1 MKNWLIFLFV
11 ASSIYSCQEQKE
23 ELVDFSEIAPQSE
36 KYKNGKESSID
47 SSLVSDFG
55 FDTELA
61 RELGI
66 DVMELDSFPD
76 PMFPDRFVPRS
87 IQKVTL
93 HLKEDAIFFGQWL
106 YKDSIKTM
114 NALFN
119 WMDCFGPKCK
129 SLKYLQSANFQKDEM
144 LLYVN
149 DTSISYIT
157 SPLKLD
163 KKQWQQYFEKKY
175 EIEEWDLIIVQR
187 KGAKASWEYF
197 GSLNGSDKKQ
207 FLPLIE

>member
-1 MKNWLIFLFV
+1 MRKLIVVFLAGCV
-11 ASSIYSCQEQKE
+11 LCACEEPKE
-23 ELVDFSEIAPQSE
+23 ELIDFNEIAPQSE
-36 KYKNGKESSID
+36 KYKDGENSKPD
-47 SSLVSDFG
+47 SVEQPDFG
-55 FDTELA
+55 FDLHLA

-66 DVMELDSFPD
+66 EVMQLDSFPE

-87 IQKVTL
+87 IQKMTL
-93 HLKEDAIFFGQWL
+93 QLKEDAIFFGQWV

-129 SLKYLQSANFQKDEM
+129 SLKYLQPTNFQKESM
-144 LLYVN
+144 LIFVN
-149 DTSISYIT
+149 DTSLTYIS

-163 KKQWQQYFEKKY
+163 KNQWQQYLEKNKGTT
-175 EIEEWDLIIVQR
+175 EWDIVIVQ
-187 KGAKASWEYF
+187 KKAAKASWEYY

-207 FLPLIE
+207 FLPLME

>member
-1 MKNWLIFLFV
+1 MKNWFILIPLVCSFF
-11 ASSIYSCQEQKE
+11 SCQEQKE
-23 ELVDFSEIAPQSE
+23 ELVDFSEITPQSE
-36 KYKNGKESSID
+36 KYKDGNDIKED
-47 SSLVSDFG
+47 SNEVVDFG
-55 FDTELA
+55 FDIDLA

-87 IQKVTL
+87 IQKLTL
-93 HLKEDAIFFGQWL
+93 HLKEDAIFYGQWK

-119 WMDCFGPKCK
+119 WMDCFGAKCK
-129 SLKYLQSANFQKDEM
+129 SLKYLQSANFQKEAM
-144 LLYVN
+144 LIFVN
-149 DTSISYIT
+149 DTSLTYIS

-163 KKQWQQYFEKKY
+163 KNQWRQYLEKKNS
-175 EIEEWDLIIVQR
+175 IEEWDLVIVQR
-187 KGAKASWEYF
+187 KGAKASWEYY
-197 GSLNGSDKKQ
+197 GSLNGSEKKQ